1 MIASYDPLGF
11 FTAPFTGDV
20 MQRINSLWFSPALT
34 FNFAGDA
41 NIENRVVSGVASY
54 GTQIGWLNDI
64 VLALARKETPNLATV
79 SDLANAVEKIEVIK
93 AAEKSNALR
102 AAMDALDQLKKI
114 QPDLYDK
121 LIKERTR

>member
-1 MIASYDPLGF
+1 MIASYDPLWF